1 MTGLDYGLTGS
12 FMAMVGFLKVFG
24 YAAPNSPIGWN
35 ISTVVQ
41 QLITSLMVI
50 GGIIGSLAQG
60 PFSTY
65 LGRRRGMQI
74 AAVTCI
80 TAGGIMIGTTS
91 VGALYVGRVILGIS
105 NGIFITTAQMY
116 IVESLPANLRGV
128 GLGLYAMSII
138 PVP

>member
-1 MTGLDYGLTGS
+1 
-12 FMAMVGFLKVFG
+12 
-24 YAAPNSPIGWN
+24 
-35 ISTVVQ
+35 
-41 QLITSLMVI
+41 
-50 GGIIGSLAQG
+50 
-60 PFSTY
+60 
-65 LGRRRGMQI
+65 MQI